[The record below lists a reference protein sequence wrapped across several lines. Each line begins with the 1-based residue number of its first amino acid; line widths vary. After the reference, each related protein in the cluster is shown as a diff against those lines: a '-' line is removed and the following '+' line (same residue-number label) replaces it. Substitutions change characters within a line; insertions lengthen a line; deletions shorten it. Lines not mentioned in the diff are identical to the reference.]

1 MDKCYISYYKK
12 KSFKSCYNGSSIILC
27 SDGYVIN
34 SYDSEIHTALLAT
47 ENAFL
52 NWIGT
57 VYITKELLRTMMLR

>member
-12 KSFKSCYNGSSIILC
+12 KSFKSCYNGSSLILC

-52 NWIGT
+52 NLDWYS
-57 VYITKELLRTMMLR
+57 VYYKRTFKNNDA

>member
-1 MDKCYISYYKK
+1 MDKLKYHIIKK

-27 SDGYVIN
+27 SNGYVIN

>member
-1 MDKCYISYYKK
+1 MV
-12 KSFKSCYNGSSIILC
+12 SSIILC
-27 SDGYVIN
+27 SDGYVLN